1 MDWNRYKQ
9 LCDTPSVFSRWM
21 LEQTLELLTHS
32 GSPSGSSSSAAL
44 EQSLRSGAIAK
55 PEDHKGD
62 AATDMFQLKLSSAE
76 VAVIVSVVAAA
87 RTQGTATSAT
97 QSRGLGGFVEAW
109 QEYDRSIAG

>member
-32 GSPSGSSSSAAL
+32 GSSSAAL